1 MNKFKVTMTRVLET
15 EIFVDA
21 KNLEEVHKA
30 LEDKSHKDFYDI
42 SDVIYEVEMEQMNV
56 SEQSFTVQESDE
68 TEIRFNDYTIE

>member
-1 MNKFKVTMTRVLET
+1 MKPFKVTMRRVLET

-30 LEDKSHKDFYDI
+30 LEDESHKDFYDI

-56 SEQSFTVQESDE
+56 TEQSFSVEESD
-68 TEIRFNDYTIE
+68 EIRFNDYKIEKI

>member
-1 MNKFKVTMTRVLET
+1 MKKFKVTMTRVLET

>member
-1 MNKFKVTMTRVLET
+1 MKKFKVTMTRVLET
-15 EIFVDA
+15 EIFFDA

>member
-1 MNKFKVTMTRVLET
+1 MKPFKVTMRRVLET

-30 LEDKSHKDFYDI
+30 LKDESHKDFYDI

-56 SEQSFTVQESDE
+56 TEQSFSVEESD
-68 TEIRFNDYTIE
+68 EIRFNDYTIEKI